1 MFEHVVCCSI
11 SPCQVLLGVG
21 GGQCVEDGAWEVTSV
36 METDSTEGMQRLCD
50 GSN

>member
-11 SPCQVLLGVG
+11 SPCQVLLGAG
-21 GGQCVEDGAWEVTSV
+21 GGQCVVDGGWEDSSV
-36 METDSTEGMQRLCD
+36 METDSKAGMQRLCD